1 MRRLAALCLALALL
15 APRAGA
21 ADDSAALQDFA
32 RESRGLVKAFVG
44 ELQGALRGAIDEGGP
59 VHAIGVCKAEAP
71 DIARAVPPSPAWTLG
86 RTSHKLRNPDNAPDA
101 WETAVLEDFQAR
113 AAAGDALKGMER
125 VELVETGEGQVLR
138 YMKAIPV
145 GEVCLTCHGGK
156 LEPGLA
162 AEIARLYPQD
172 QATGFAAG
180 QFRGAFTITKTTA
193 D

>member
-15 APRAGA
+15 LPHAGT
-21 ADDSAALQDFA
+21 ADDSAELLDFA
-32 RESRGLVKAFVG
+32 RESRGLVKAFAG

-71 DIARAVPPSPAWTLG
+71 EIAGAVPPSSAWTLG
-86 RTSHKLRNPDNAPDA
+86 RTSHKLRNPDNRPDA
-101 WETAVLEDFQAR
+101 WETAVLEDFLAR
-113 AAAGDALKGMER
+113 AEAGEALAGMER
-125 VELVETGEGQVLR
+125 VERVETGEGQLLR

-156 LEPGLA
+156 LDPGLA
-162 AEIARLYPQD
+162 AEIARLYPRD
-172 QATGFAAG
+172 RATGFAAG
-180 QFRGAFTITKTTA
+180 QLRGAFTITKRRG